1 VLRGAKG
8 RIKDVVAASK
18 RGASVIGLFVGGRGM
33 RLGGVAKGNLT
44 LGGQKLLERLVATCK
59 VALPGSELLLVG
71 AAEPYAALGLMA
83 LSDDPPG
90 IGPLGG
96 LRALLRHVDQVGADA
111 AVVLACD
118 LPHLGVGL
126 VRRLATEAPEA
137 DFVAPRDGELWHTL
151 VARYGR
157 GALPAVEQSIAVGD
171 RALQRV
177 VARLGD
183 RAVELAVDATE
194 RVELRDWDTPED
206 METSRE
212 G

>member
-1 VLRGAKG
+1 M
-8 RIKDVVAASK
+8 AASQ
-18 RGASVIGLFVGGRGM
+18 GAASVVGLFVGGKGK

-59 VALPGSELLLVG
+59 TALPGSELLLVG
-71 AAEPYAALGLMA
+71 AAEPYASLGLMA

-96 LRALLRHVDQVGADA
+96 LRALLRHVERVGSDA
-111 AVVLACD
+111 AIVLACD
-118 LPHLGVGL
+118 LPHLGAGL
-126 VRRLATEAPEA
+126 VRRLASEAPDV
-137 DFVAPRDGELWHTL
+137 DFVAPRDGDLWHTL
-151 VARYGR
+151 VARYGS
-157 GALPAVEQSIAVGD
+157 GALPAVEQAIAAGD

-183 RAVELAVDATE
+183 RAVELVVDTTE
-194 RVELRDWDTPED
+194 RAELRDWDTPED
-206 METSRE
+206 MDGSRE